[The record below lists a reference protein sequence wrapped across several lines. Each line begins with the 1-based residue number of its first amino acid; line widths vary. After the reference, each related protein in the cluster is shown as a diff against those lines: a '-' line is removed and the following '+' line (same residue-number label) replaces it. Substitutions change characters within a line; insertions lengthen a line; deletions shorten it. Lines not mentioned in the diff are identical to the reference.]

1 MRKIKPLFAIEV
13 SRNKQTDSAE
23 SSKISENKVIVYVT
37 WKYLLYM
44 FLKVPHATFSAIS
57 FDEKSQRWIA
67 NSNLF
72 FCYTCTLSCL
82 GNEVRLTKIARVDS

>member
-1 MRKIKPLFAIEV
+1 
-13 SRNKQTDSAE
+13 
-23 SSKISENKVIVYVT
+23 
-37 WKYLLYM
+37 M

-82 GNEVRLTKIARVDS
+82 GNEVRLTKIARVEYVSVVSGFLLGVVKPTCSRQDKTEARPRSRFTIGGGYGYM